1 MLKNNNN
8 NNWRIESYPLNQLR
22 LCSVY
27 NEWEKVISDIKNQS
41 SIIDYL
47 ISKLFYS
54 FLNILFSVIKNST

>member
-1 MLKNNNN
+1 MELIHAKIIIII
-8 NNWRIESYPLNQLR
+8 IEELR
-22 LCSVY
+22 DYVVYIY

-54 FLNILFSVIKNST
+54 FLNILFSVIKNSTSV

>member
-1 MLKNNNN
+1 MLKKNNT
-8 NNWRIESYPLNQLR
+8 NWRIER

-54 FLNILFSVIKNST
+54 FLNILFSVIKNSTSV